1 MKNYQFTLSLPTL
14 INPEKNHI
22 FKYVSQFYNYIPINT
37 IYAEEKI
44 ESLIKDEKTYHDMI
58 LNPLQYKTTKLKA
71 WGKYITFITKLIPKE
86 KKDILRIYIL
96 LEYFTQLMYNEK
108 EFYNEKD
115 YISYWNFYADNCRDD
130 YEIFEKLI
138 KKKICTENFQLY
150 IGMSYIYERYHVFIK
165 ANDSFLKGFE
175 NCNYDEELN
184 KCYKEFEN
192 RMLNRINREMS
203 LSIIDSEEIDKYV
216 HNEIYKNNNNNQVNR
231 KRLFN
236 EMQDENIE
244 KGPKII
250 KMRFKIE
257 KNQLIIFD
265 DVSNNIRKG
274 TQLVE
279 LYKLIVDYLN
289 KNDSNFKAISDKFI
303 RDLNIEHEKKPYSW
317 LSNKRNIE
325 NQNLNNIMENIII
338 QNNNI
343 NNNEKNYINNNNN
356 GFIEN
361 NNYNT
366 NNQVQFQKLDIMDKT
381 NNYSNPIYNNIINN
395 KPSIINNTNQINNK
409 SINDIVNILEKEIS
423 GKKTITN
430 NIINDE
436 YIKNEYNDIE
446 EHKKKIEILKKKLNE
461 EIDLLKKKEE
471 NLKLIEAERNQ
482 RIINKKNHLNI
493 QNEKQNIIN
502 YNINLQNNNL
512 LSKIP
517 ENNIQNNL
525 DFSNNLKDFFLNQN
539 ITKNDILLKIN
550 EIGKLYNE
558 NKISLS
564 KKNNFISLLEN
575 KLNEIS
581 KKEEIQI
588 AKNKPDFNNIK
599 PLNYNENQFKNTVNF
614 PNELNKQNPFLP
626 SPIQKIN
633 NLSFVFSNSNNNKNQ
648 KKNNYEIN
656 NISPLDDFDNNINNK
671 NNLTPNINQFF
682 GYEENN
688 EYKKKDNKNSKK
700 FENLFMDEDIDDIN
714 KEYNETNFSKLNDTF
729 EIARRSNNNFTNTS
743 SIIERNNESRVSS
756 SIEKLFNS

>member
-1 MKNYQFTLSLPTL
+1 MKNYEFAITLPNL

-22 FKYVSQFYNYIPINT
+22 FKYIVQFYNYIPINT
-37 IYAEEKI
+37 IYSKEKI

-71 WGKYITFITKLIPKE
+71 WGKYINFVTKLIPKE
-86 KKDILRIYIL
+86 KNDILRIYIL

-138 KKKICTENFQLY
+138 KKNICTGNCQLY

-175 NCNYDEELN
+175 NCNNDEELN

-203 LSIIDSEEIDKYV
+203 LTIIDSEEIDKFV
-216 HNEIYKNNNNNQVNR
+216 HNEIYKSNNNEINR

-236 EMQDENIE
+236 EMKEENNE
-244 KGPKII
+244 KGTKII

-257 KNQLIIFD
+257 KNQIIIFD
-265 DVSNNIRKG
+265 EVSNNIRKG

-325 NQNLNNIMENIII
+325 NQNLNNIMDNIID
-338 QNNNI
+338 QNKNINHNEKNFMNNNNSFIGNNNYNSNNQVEFKKLDIIEKKNVNNYPNPIYINI
-343 NNNEKNYINNNNN
+343 NNNKQNIKNNNN
-356 GFIEN
+356 
-361 NNYNT
+361 
-366 NNQVQFQKLDIMDKT
+366 
-381 NNYSNPIYNNIINN
+381 
-395 KPSIINNTNQINNK
+395 QINK

-423 GKKTITN
+423 EKKTITN
-430 NIINDE
+430 NNIDDE
-436 YIKNEYNDIE
+436 YIKKEFKDID
-446 EHKKKIEILKKKLNE
+446 EHKKKIEFLKKKLNE
-461 EIDLLKKKEE
+461 EIELLKQKEE
-471 NLKLIEAERNQ
+471 NLKLIEEERNQ
-482 RIINKKNHLNI
+482 RIINKKNILNI
-493 QNEKQNIIN
+493 QEEKKNMIN
-502 YNINLQNNNL
+502 YNINPQNNNL

-517 ENNIQNNL
+517 ENNIQNK
-525 DFSNNLKDFFLNQN
+525 DYSIYLKEFLLNQN
-539 ITKNDILLKIN
+539 ITKKDILLKMN

-575 KLNEIS
+575 ALNEIS
-581 KKEEIQI
+581 KKEETQI
-588 AKNKPDFNNIK
+588 ETNKPDFNNIK
-599 PLNYNENQFKNTVNF
+599 PINF
-614 PNELNKQNPFLP
+614 PNEFNKKSSYLP
-626 SPIQKIN
+626 SPIQKNN
-633 NLSFVFSNSNNNKNQ
+633 NLSFVFSNSNNKNE
-648 KKNNYEIN
+648 KNNNFEIN
-656 NISPLDDFDNNINNK
+656 NITPLNGFENKINNK

-682 GYEENN
+682 DYDEKKENQ
-688 EYKKKDNKNSKK
+688 KKDNKNLSKK
-700 FENLFMDEDIDDIN
+700 FENLFYDDDIDEIN
-714 KEYNETNFSKLNDTF
+714 KEYNENNFSRLNDTF
-729 EIARRSNNNFTNTS
+729 EIARRSNNNFTNNS
-743 SIIERNNESRVSS
+743 SIIEKNNESRISS
-756 SIEKLFNS
+756 SIEKLFQS

>member
-1 MKNYQFTLSLPTL
+1 MKNYEFAITLPNL

-22 FKYVSQFYNYIPINT
+22 FKYIVQFYNYIPINT
-37 IYAEEKI
+37 IYSKEKI

-71 WGKYITFITKLIPKE
+71 WGKYINFVTKLIPKE
-86 KKDILRIYIL
+86 KNDILRIYIL

-138 KKKICTENFQLY
+138 KKNICTGNCQLY

-175 NCNYDEELN
+175 NCNNDEELN

-203 LSIIDSEEIDKYV
+203 LTIIDSEEIDKFV
-216 HNEIYKNNNNNQVNR
+216 HNEIYKSNNNEINR

-236 EMQDENIE
+236 EMKEENNE
-244 KGPKII
+244 KGTKII

-257 KNQLIIFD
+257 KNQIIIFD
-265 DVSNNIRKG
+265 EVSNNIRKG

-325 NQNLNNIMENIII
+325 NQNLNNIMDNIID
-338 QNNNI
+338 QNKNINHNEKNFMNNNNSFIGNNNYNSNNQVEFKKLDIIEKKNVNNYPNPIYINI
-343 NNNEKNYINNNNN
+343 NNNKQNIKNNNN
-356 GFIEN
+356 
-361 NNYNT
+361 
-366 NNQVQFQKLDIMDKT
+366 
-381 NNYSNPIYNNIINN
+381 
-395 KPSIINNTNQINNK
+395 QINK

-423 GKKTITN
+423 EKKTITN
-430 NIINDE
+430 NNIDDE
-436 YIKNEYNDIE
+436 YIKKEFKDID
-446 EHKKKIEILKKKLNE
+446 EHKKKIEFLKKKLNE
-461 EIDLLKKKEE
+461 EIELLKQKEE
-471 NLKLIEAERNQ
+471 NLKLIEEERNQ
-482 RIINKKNHLNI
+482 RIINKKNILNI
-493 QNEKQNIIN
+493 QEEKKNMIN
-502 YNINLQNNNL
+502 YNINPQNNNL

-517 ENNIQNNL
+517 ENNIQNK
-525 DFSNNLKDFFLNQN
+525 DYSIYLKEFLLNQN
-539 ITKNDILLKIN
+539 ITKKDILLKMN

-575 KLNEIS
+575 ALNEIS
-581 KKEEIQI
+581 KKEETQI
-588 AKNKPDFNNIK
+588 ETNKPDFNNIK
-599 PLNYNENQFKNTVNF
+599 PLCYNGNQFRNNINF
-614 PNELNKQNPFLP
+614 PNEFNKKSSYLP
-626 SPIQKIN
+626 SPIQKNN
-633 NLSFVFSNSNNNKNQ
+633 NLSFVFSNSNNKNE
-648 KKNNYEIN
+648 KNNNFEIN
-656 NISPLDDFDNNINNK
+656 NITPLNGFENKINNK

-682 GYEENN
+682 DYDEKKENQ
-688 EYKKKDNKNSKK
+688 KKDNKNLSKK
-700 FENLFMDEDIDDIN
+700 FENLFYDDDIDDIN
-714 KEYNETNFSKLNDTF
+714 KEYNENNFSRLNDTF
-729 EIARRSNNNFTNTS
+729 EIARRSNNNFTNNS
-743 SIIERNNESRVSS
+743 SIIEKNNESRISS
-756 SIEKLFNS
+756 SIEKLFQS

>member
-1 MKNYQFTLSLPTL
+1 MKNYEFAITLPNL

-22 FKYVSQFYNYIPINT
+22 FKYIVQFYNYIPINT
-37 IYAEEKI
+37 IYSKEKI

-71 WGKYITFITKLIPKE
+71 WGKYINFVTKLIPKE
-86 KKDILRIYIL
+86 KNDILRIYIL

-138 KKKICTENFQLY
+138 KKNICTGNCQLY

-175 NCNYDEELN
+175 NCNNDEELN

-203 LSIIDSEEIDKYV
+203 LTIIDSEEIDKFV
-216 HNEIYKNNNNNQVNR
+216 HNEIYKSNNNEINR

-236 EMQDENIE
+236 EMKEENNE
-244 KGPKII
+244 KGTKII

-257 KNQLIIFD
+257 KNQIIIFD
-265 DVSNNIRKG
+265 EVSNNIRKG

-325 NQNLNNIMENIII
+325 NQNLNNIMDNIID
-338 QNNNI
+338 QNKNINHNEKNFMNNNNSFIGNNNYNSNNQVEFKKLDIIEKKNVNNYPNPIYINI
-343 NNNEKNYINNNNN
+343 NNNKQNIKNNNN
-356 GFIEN
+356 
-361 NNYNT
+361 
-366 NNQVQFQKLDIMDKT
+366 
-381 NNYSNPIYNNIINN
+381 
-395 KPSIINNTNQINNK
+395 QINK

-423 GKKTITN
+423 EKKTITN
-430 NIINDE
+430 NNIDDE
-436 YIKNEYNDIE
+436 YIKKEFKDID
-446 EHKKKIEILKKKLNE
+446 EHKKKIEFLKKKLNE
-461 EIDLLKKKEE
+461 EIELLKQKEE
-471 NLKLIEAERNQ
+471 NLKLIEEERNQ
-482 RIINKKNHLNI
+482 RIINKKNILNI
-493 QNEKQNIIN
+493 QEEKKNMIN
-502 YNINLQNNNL
+502 YNINPQNNNL

-517 ENNIQNNL
+517 ENNIQNK
-525 DFSNNLKDFFLNQN
+525 DYSIHLKEFLLNQN
-539 ITKNDILLKIN
+539 ITKKDILLKMN

-575 KLNEIS
+575 ALNEIS
-581 KKEEIQI
+581 KKEETQI
-588 AKNKPDFNNIK
+588 ETNKPDFNNIK
-599 PLNYNENQFKNTVNF
+599 PLCYNGNQFRNNINF
-614 PNELNKQNPFLP
+614 PNEFNKKSSYLP
-626 SPIQKIN
+626 SPIQKNN
-633 NLSFVFSNSNNNKNQ
+633 NLSFVFSNSNNKNE
-648 KKNNYEIN
+648 KNNNFEIN
-656 NISPLDDFDNNINNK
+656 NITPLNGFENKINNK

-682 GYEENN
+682 DYDEKKENQ
-688 EYKKKDNKNSKK
+688 KKDNKNLSKK
-700 FENLFMDEDIDDIN
+700 FENLFYDDDIDDIN
-714 KEYNETNFSKLNDTF
+714 KEYNENNFSRLNDTF
-729 EIARRSNNNFTNTS
+729 EIARRSNNNFTNNS
-743 SIIERNNESRVSS
+743 SIIEKNNESRISS
-756 SIEKLFNS
+756 SIEKLFQS

>member
-1 MKNYQFTLSLPTL
+1 MKNYEFAITLPNL

-22 FKYVSQFYNYIPINT
+22 FKYIVQFYNYIPINT
-37 IYAEEKI
+37 IYSKEKI

-71 WGKYITFITKLIPKE
+71 WGKYINFVTKLIPKE
-86 KKDILRIYIL
+86 KNDILRIYIL

-138 KKKICTENFQLY
+138 KKNICTGNCQLY

-175 NCNYDEELN
+175 NCNNDEELN

-203 LSIIDSEEIDKYV
+203 LTIIDSEEIDKFV
-216 HNEIYKNNNNNQVNR
+216 HNEIYKSNNNEINR

-236 EMQDENIE
+236 EMKEENNE
-244 KGPKII
+244 KGTKII

-257 KNQLIIFD
+257 KNQIIIFD
-265 DVSNNIRKG
+265 EVSNNIRKG

-325 NQNLNNIMENIII
+325 NQNLNNIMDNIID
-338 QNNNI
+338 QNKNINHNEKNFMNNNNSFIGNNNYNSNNQVEFKKLDIIEKKNVNNYPNPIYINI
-343 NNNEKNYINNNNN
+343 NNNKQNIKNNNN
-356 GFIEN
+356 
-361 NNYNT
+361 
-366 NNQVQFQKLDIMDKT
+366 
-381 NNYSNPIYNNIINN
+381 
-395 KPSIINNTNQINNK
+395 QINK

-423 GKKTITN
+423 EKKTITN
-430 NIINDE
+430 NNIDDE
-436 YIKNEYNDIE
+436 YIKKDFKDID
-446 EHKKKIEILKKKLNE
+446 EHKKKIEFLKKKLNE
-461 EIDLLKKKEE
+461 EIELLKQKEE
-471 NLKLIEAERNQ
+471 NLKLIEEERNQ
-482 RIINKKNHLNI
+482 RIINKKNILNI
-493 QNEKQNIIN
+493 QEEKKNMIN
-502 YNINLQNNNL
+502 YNINPQNNNL

-517 ENNIQNNL
+517 ENNIQNK
-525 DFSNNLKDFFLNQN
+525 DYSIHLKEFLLNQN
-539 ITKNDILLKIN
+539 ITKKDILLKMN

-575 KLNEIS
+575 ALNEIS
-581 KKEEIQI
+581 KKEETQI
-588 AKNKPDFNNIK
+588 ETNKPDFNNIK
-599 PLNYNENQFKNTVNF
+599 PLCYNGNQFRNNINF
-614 PNELNKQNPFLP
+614 PNEFNKKSSYLP
-626 SPIQKIN
+626 SPIQKNN
-633 NLSFVFSNSNNNKNQ
+633 NLSFVFSNSNNKNE
-648 KKNNYEIN
+648 KNNNFEIN
-656 NISPLDDFDNNINNK
+656 NITPLNGFENKINNK

-682 GYEENN
+682 DYDEKKENQ
-688 EYKKKDNKNSKK
+688 KKDNKNLSKK
-700 FENLFMDEDIDDIN
+700 FENLFYDDDIDEIN
-714 KEYNETNFSKLNDTF
+714 KEYNENNFSRLNDTF
-729 EIARRSNNNFTNTS
+729 EIARRSNNNFTNNS
-743 SIIERNNESRVSS
+743 SIIEKNNESRISS
-756 SIEKLFNS
+756 SIEKLFQS

>member
-1 MKNYQFTLSLPTL
+1 MKNYEFAITLPNL

-22 FKYVSQFYNYIPINT
+22 FKYIVQFYNYIPINT
-37 IYAEEKI
+37 IYSKEKI

-71 WGKYITFITKLIPKE
+71 WGKYINFVTKLIPKE
-86 KKDILRIYIL
+86 KNDILRIYIL

-138 KKKICTENFQLY
+138 KKNICTGNCQLY

-175 NCNYDEELN
+175 NCNNDEELN

-203 LSIIDSEEIDKYV
+203 LTIIDSEEIDKFV
-216 HNEIYKNNNNNQVNR
+216 HNEIYKSNNNEINR

-236 EMQDENIE
+236 EMKEENNE
-244 KGPKII
+244 KGTKII

-257 KNQLIIFD
+257 KNQIIIFD
-265 DVSNNIRKG
+265 EVSNNIRKG

-325 NQNLNNIMENIII
+325 NQNLNNIMDNIID
-338 QNNNI
+338 QNKNINHNEKNFMNNNNSFIGNNNYNSNNQVEFKKLDIIEKKNVNNYPNPIYINI
-343 NNNEKNYINNNNN
+343 NNNKQNIKNNNN
-356 GFIEN
+356 
-361 NNYNT
+361 
-366 NNQVQFQKLDIMDKT
+366 
-381 NNYSNPIYNNIINN
+381 
-395 KPSIINNTNQINNK
+395 QINK

-423 GKKTITN
+423 EKKTITN
-430 NIINDE
+430 NNIDDE
-436 YIKNEYNDIE
+436 YIKKEFKDID
-446 EHKKKIEILKKKLNE
+446 EHKKKIEFLKKKLNE
-461 EIDLLKKKEE
+461 EIELLKQKEE
-471 NLKLIEAERNQ
+471 NLKLIEEERNQ
-482 RIINKKNHLNI
+482 RIINKKNILNI
-493 QNEKQNIIN
+493 QEEKKNMIN
-502 YNINLQNNNL
+502 YNINPQNNNL

-517 ENNIQNNL
+517 ENNIQNK
-525 DFSNNLKDFFLNQN
+525 DYSIHLKEFLLNQN
-539 ITKNDILLKIN
+539 ITKKDILLKMN

-575 KLNEIS
+575 ALNEIS
-581 KKEEIQI
+581 KKEETQI
-588 AKNKPDFNNIK
+588 ETNKPDFNNIK
-599 PLNYNENQFKNTVNF
+599 PLCYNGNQFRNNINF
-614 PNELNKQNPFLP
+614 PNEFNKKSSYLP
-626 SPIQKIN
+626 SPIQKNN
-633 NLSFVFSNSNNNKNQ
+633 NLSFVFSNSNNKNE
-648 KKNNYEIN
+648 KNNNFEIN
-656 NISPLDDFDNNINNK
+656 NITPLNGFENKINNK

-682 GYEENN
+682 DYDEKKENQ
-688 EYKKKDNKNSKK
+688 KKDNKNLSKK
-700 FENLFMDEDIDDIN
+700 FENLFYDDDIDEIN
-714 KEYNETNFSKLNDTF
+714 KEYNENNFSRLNDTF
-729 EIARRSNNNFTNTS
+729 EIARRSNNNFTNNS
-743 SIIERNNESRVSS
+743 SIIEKNNESRISS
-756 SIEKLFNS
+756 SIEKLFQS

>member
-1 MKNYQFTLSLPTL
+1 MKNYEFTLSLPNL
-14 INPEKNHI
+14 INPEKNNI

-37 IYAEEKI
+37 IYSEEKI

-58 LNPLQYKTTKLKA
+58 LNPLQYKTTKLRA
-71 WGKYITFITKLIPKE
+71 WGKYINFITKLIPKE
-86 KKDILRIYIL
+86 KKDILRLYIL

-108 EFYNEKD
+108 EFYNQKD

-138 KKKICTENFQLY
+138 KKNICTENCQLY

-192 RMLNRINREMS
+192 RMLNRINREMN
-203 LSIIDSEEIDKYV
+203 LSIIDSEEIDQFV
-216 HNEIYKNNNNNQVNR
+216 HNEIYNNDNNNQINR
-231 KRLFN
+231 KRLYN
-236 EMQDENIE
+236 EMQEENIE

-265 DVSNNIRKG
+265 EVNNKIRKG

-317 LSNKRNIE
+317 LSNKRNLEFQKI
-325 NQNLNNIMENIII
+325 NNIMDNIQIK
-338 QNNNI
+338 NI
-343 NNNEKNYINNNNN
+343 NNNDKNYINNNNS
-356 GFIEN
+356 FIEN
-361 NNYNT
+361 NNYNI
-366 NNQVQFQKLDIMDKT
+366 NNQVQFQKLDIIDKKNI
-381 NNYSNPIYNNIINN
+381 NNYPNPIYNTIINN
-395 KPSIINNTNQINNK
+395 KQNITNNNNQLNNK

-430 NIINDE
+430 NNINDE
-436 YIKNEYNDIE
+436 YIKKEYKNIE

-461 EIDLLKKKEE
+461 EIDLLKQKEE

-482 RIINKKNHLNI
+482 RILKEKNILNI
-493 QNEKQNIIN
+493 QNEKKNMNN
-502 YNINLQNNNL
+502 YNLNSQNNNL

-525 DFSNNLKDFFLNQN
+525 DYSNNLKDFLLNQN
-539 ITKNDILLKIN
+539 ITKNDISLKIN
-550 EIGKLYNE
+550 EIGKLYND

-564 KKNNFISLLEN
+564 KKNSFISLLEN

-588 AKNKPDFNNIK
+588 PNNKPDFNNIK
-599 PLNYNENQFKNTVNF
+599 PLNYNENQFKNIVNF
-614 PNELNKQNPFLP
+614 PNEFNKQNPYLP
-626 SPIQKIN
+626 SPIQKTN
-633 NLSFVFSNSNNNKNQ
+633 NLSFVFSNSNNKNQ
-648 KKNNYEIN
+648 KKINYEIN
-656 NISPLDDFDNNINNK
+656 NILPLDDFETNINNK

-682 GYEENN
+682 GYEEKK
-688 EYKKKDNKNSKK
+688 EYKKKDNKNISKR
-700 FENLFMDEDIDDIN
+700 FENLFMDEDVDDIN
-714 KEYNETNFSKLNDTF
+714 KEYNEENFTRLNDTF
-729 EIARRSNNNFTNTS
+729 EIARRSINNFTNNS
-743 SIIERNNESRVSS
+743 SIIERNNESKVSS

>member
-1 MKNYQFTLSLPTL
+1 MKNYEFAITLPNL

-22 FKYVSQFYNYIPINT
+22 FKYIIQFYNYIPINT
-37 IYAEEKI
+37 IYSKEKI

-71 WGKYITFITKLIPKE
+71 WGKYINFVTKLIPKE
-86 KKDILRIYIL
+86 KNDILRIYIL

-138 KKKICTENFQLY
+138 KKNICTENCQLY

-175 NCNYDEELN
+175 NCNNDEELN

-203 LSIIDSEEIDKYV
+203 LTIIDSEEIDKFV
-216 HNEIYKNNNNNQVNR
+216 HNEIYKSNNNEINR

-236 EMQDENIE
+236 EMKEENNE
-244 KGPKII
+244 KGTKII

-257 KNQLIIFD
+257 KNQIIIFD
-265 DVSNNIRKG
+265 EVSNNIRKG

-325 NQNLNNIMENIII
+325 NQNLNNIMDNIID
-338 QNNNI
+338 QNKNINHNEKNFMNNNNSFIGNNNYNSNNQVEFKKLDIIEKKNVNNYPNPIYINI
-343 NNNEKNYINNNNN
+343 NNNKQNIKNNNN
-356 GFIEN
+356 
-361 NNYNT
+361 
-366 NNQVQFQKLDIMDKT
+366 
-381 NNYSNPIYNNIINN
+381 
-395 KPSIINNTNQINNK
+395 QINK

-423 GKKTITN
+423 EKKTITN
-430 NIINDE
+430 NNIDDE
-436 YIKNEYNDIE
+436 YIKKEFKDID
-446 EHKKKIEILKKKLNE
+446 EHKKKIEFLKKKLNE
-461 EIDLLKKKEE
+461 EIELLKQKEE
-471 NLKLIEAERNQ
+471 NLKLIEEERNQ
-482 RIINKKNHLNI
+482 RIINKKNILNI
-493 QNEKQNIIN
+493 QEEKKNMIN
-502 YNINLQNNNL
+502 YNINPQNNNL

-517 ENNIQNNL
+517 ENNIQNK
-525 DFSNNLKDFFLNQN
+525 DYSIHLKEFLLNQN
-539 ITKNDILLKIN
+539 ITKKDILLKMN

-575 KLNEIS
+575 ALNEIS
-581 KKEEIQI
+581 KKEETQI
-588 AKNKPDFNNIK
+588 ETNKPDFNNIK
-599 PLNYNENQFKNTVNF
+599 PLCYNGNQFRNNINF
-614 PNELNKQNPFLP
+614 PNEFNKKSSYLP
-626 SPIQKIN
+626 SPIQKNN
-633 NLSFVFSNSNNNKNQ
+633 NLSFVFSNSNNKNE
-648 KKNNYEIN
+648 KNNNFEIN
-656 NISPLDDFDNNINNK
+656 NITPLNGFENKINNK

-682 GYEENN
+682 DYDEKKENQ
-688 EYKKKDNKNSKK
+688 KKDNKNLSKK
-700 FENLFMDEDIDDIN
+700 FENLFYDDDIDDIN
-714 KEYNETNFSKLNDTF
+714 KEYNENNFSRLNDTF
-729 EIARRSNNNFTNTS
+729 EIARRSKNKYTNN
-743 SIIERNNESRVSS
+743 
-756 SIEKLFNS
+756 

>member
-1 MKNYQFTLSLPTL
+1 MKNYEFAITLPNL

-22 FKYVSQFYNYIPINT
+22 FKYIVQFYNYIPINT
-37 IYAEEKI
+37 IYSKEKI

-71 WGKYITFITKLIPKE
+71 WGKYINFVTKLIPKE
-86 KKDILRIYIL
+86 KNDILRIYIL

-138 KKKICTENFQLY
+138 KKNICTGNCQLY

-175 NCNYDEELN
+175 NCNNDEELN

-203 LSIIDSEEIDKYV
+203 LTIIDSEEIDKFV
-216 HNEIYKNNNNNQVNR
+216 HNEIYKSNNNENNR

-236 EMQDENIE
+236 EMKEENNE
-244 KGPKII
+244 KGTKII

-257 KNQLIIFD
+257 KNQIIIFD
-265 DVSNNIRKG
+265 EVSNNIRKG

-289 KNDSNFKAISDKFI
+289 KNDSNFKAINDKFI

-325 NQNLNNIMENIII
+325 NQNLNNIMDNIID
-338 QNNNI
+338 QNKNINHNEKNFMNNNNSFIGNNNYNSNNQVEFKKLDIIEKKNVNNYPNPIYINI
-343 NNNEKNYINNNNN
+343 NNNK
-356 GFIEN
+356 
-361 NNYNT
+361 
-366 NNQVQFQKLDIMDKT
+366 Q
-381 NNYSNPIYNNIINN
+381 
-395 KPSIINNTNQINNK
+395 NNK

-423 GKKTITN
+423 EKKTITN
-430 NIINDE
+430 NNIDDE
-436 YIKNEYNDIE
+436 YIKKEFKDID
-446 EHKKKIEILKKKLNE
+446 EHKKKIEFLKKKLNE
-461 EIDLLKKKEE
+461 EIELLKQKEE
-471 NLKLIEAERNQ
+471 NLKLIEEERNQ
-482 RIINKKNHLNI
+482 RIINKKNILNI
-493 QNEKQNIIN
+493 QEEKKNMIN
-502 YNINLQNNNL
+502 YNINPQNNNL

-517 ENNIQNNL
+517 ENNIQNK
-525 DFSNNLKDFFLNQN
+525 DYSIYLKEFLLNQN
-539 ITKNDILLKIN
+539 ITKKDILLKMN

-575 KLNEIS
+575 ALNEIS
-581 KKEEIQI
+581 KKEETQI
-588 AKNKPDFNNIK
+588 ETNKPDFNNIK
-599 PLNYNENQFKNTVNF
+599 PLCYNGNQFRNNINF
-614 PNELNKQNPFLP
+614 PNEFNKKSSYLP
-626 SPIQKIN
+626 SPIQKNN
-633 NLSFVFSNSNNNKNQ
+633 NLSFVFSNSNNKNE
-648 KKNNYEIN
+648 KNNNFEIN
-656 NISPLDDFDNNINNK
+656 NITPLNGFENKINNK

-682 GYEENN
+682 DYDEKKENQ
-688 EYKKKDNKNSKK
+688 KKDNKNLSKK
-700 FENLFMDEDIDDIN
+700 FENLFYDDDIDEIN
-714 KEYNETNFSKLNDTF
+714 KEYNENNFSRLNDTF
-729 EIARRSNNNFTNTS
+729 EIARRSNNNFTNNS
-743 SIIERNNESRVSS
+743 SIIEKNNESRISS
-756 SIEKLFNS
+756 SIEKLFQS

>member
-1 MKNYQFTLSLPTL
+1 MKNYEFAITLPNL

-22 FKYVSQFYNYIPINT
+22 FKYIVQFYNYIPINT
-37 IYAEEKI
+37 IYSKEKI

-71 WGKYITFITKLIPKE
+71 WGKYINFVTKLIPKE
-86 KKDILRIYIL
+86 KNDILRIYIL

-138 KKKICTENFQLY
+138 KKNICTGNCQLY

-175 NCNYDEELN
+175 NCNNDEELN

-203 LSIIDSEEIDKYV
+203 LTIIDSEEIDKFV
-216 HNEIYKNNNNNQVNR
+216 HNEIYKSNNNENNR

-236 EMQDENIE
+236 EMKEENNE
-244 KGPKII
+244 KGTKII

-257 KNQLIIFD
+257 KNQIIIFD
-265 DVSNNIRKG
+265 EVSNNIRKG

-325 NQNLNNIMENIII
+325 NQNLNNIMDNIID
-338 QNNNI
+338 QNKNINHNEKNFMNNNNSFIGNNNYNSNNQVEFKKLDIIEKKNVNNYPNPIYINI
-343 NNNEKNYINNNNN
+343 NNNKQNIKNNNN
-356 GFIEN
+356 
-361 NNYNT
+361 
-366 NNQVQFQKLDIMDKT
+366 
-381 NNYSNPIYNNIINN
+381 
-395 KPSIINNTNQINNK
+395 QINK

-423 GKKTITN
+423 EKKTITN
-430 NIINDE
+430 NNIDDE
-436 YIKNEYNDIE
+436 YIKKEFKDID
-446 EHKKKIEILKKKLNE
+446 EHKKKIEFLKKKLNE
-461 EIDLLKKKEE
+461 EIELLKQKEE
-471 NLKLIEAERNQ
+471 NLKLIEEERNQ
-482 RIINKKNHLNI
+482 RIINKKNILNI
-493 QNEKQNIIN
+493 QEEKKNMIN
-502 YNINLQNNNL
+502 YNINPQNNNL

-517 ENNIQNNL
+517 ENNIQNK
-525 DFSNNLKDFFLNQN
+525 DYSIHLKEFLLNQN
-539 ITKNDILLKIN
+539 ITKKDILLKMN

-575 KLNEIS
+575 ALNEIS
-581 KKEEIQI
+581 KKEETQI
-588 AKNKPDFNNIK
+588 ETNKPDFNNIK
-599 PLNYNENQFKNTVNF
+599 PLCYNGNQFRNNINF
-614 PNELNKQNPFLP
+614 PNEFNKKSSYLP
-626 SPIQKIN
+626 SPIQKNN
-633 NLSFVFSNSNNNKNQ
+633 NLSFVFSNSNNKNE
-648 KKNNYEIN
+648 KNNNFEIN
-656 NISPLDDFDNNINNK
+656 NITPLNGFENKINNK

-682 GYEENN
+682 DYDEKKENQ
-688 EYKKKDNKNSKK
+688 KKDNKNLSKK
-700 FENLFMDEDIDDIN
+700 FENLFYDDDIDEIN
-714 KEYNETNFSKLNDTF
+714 KEYNENNFSRLNDTF
-729 EIARRSNNNFTNTS
+729 EIARRSNNNFTNNS
-743 SIIERNNESRVSS
+743 SIIEKNNESRISS
-756 SIEKLFNS
+756 SIEKLFQS

>member
-1 MKNYQFTLSLPTL
+1 MKNYEFAITLPNL

-22 FKYVSQFYNYIPINT
+22 FKYIVQFYNYIPINT
-37 IYAEEKI
+37 IYSKEKI

-71 WGKYITFITKLIPKE
+71 WGKYINFVTKLIPKE
-86 KKDILRIYIL
+86 KNDILRIYIL

-138 KKKICTENFQLY
+138 KKNICTGNCQLY

-175 NCNYDEELN
+175 NCNNDEELN

-203 LSIIDSEEIDKYV
+203 LTIIDSEEIDKFV
-216 HNEIYKNNNNNQVNR
+216 HNEIYKSNNNEINR

-236 EMQDENIE
+236 EMKEENNE
-244 KGPKII
+244 KGTKII

-257 KNQLIIFD
+257 KNQIIIFD
-265 DVSNNIRKG
+265 EVSNNIRKG

-325 NQNLNNIMENIII
+325 NQNLNNIMDNIID
-338 QNNNI
+338 QNKNINHNEKNFMNNNNSFIGNNNYNSNNQVEFKKLDIIEKKNVNNYPNPIYINI
-343 NNNEKNYINNNNN
+343 NNNKQNIKNNNN
-356 GFIEN
+356 
-361 NNYNT
+361 
-366 NNQVQFQKLDIMDKT
+366 
-381 NNYSNPIYNNIINN
+381 
-395 KPSIINNTNQINNK
+395 QINK

-423 GKKTITN
+423 EKKTITN
-430 NIINDE
+430 NNIDDE
-436 YIKNEYNDIE
+436 YIKKEFKDID
-446 EHKKKIEILKKKLNE
+446 EHKKKIEFLKKKLNE
-461 EIDLLKKKEE
+461 EIELLKQKEE
-471 NLKLIEAERNQ
+471 NLKLIEEERNQ
-482 RIINKKNHLNI
+482 RIINKKNILNI
-493 QNEKQNIIN
+493 QEEKKNMIN
-502 YNINLQNNNL
+502 YNINPQNNNL

-517 ENNIQNNL
+517 ENNIQNK
-525 DFSNNLKDFFLNQN
+525 DYSIHLKEFLLNQN
-539 ITKNDILLKIN
+539 ITKKDILLKMN

-575 KLNEIS
+575 ALNEIS
-581 KKEEIQI
+581 KKEETQI
-588 AKNKPDFNNIK
+588 ETNKPDFNNIK
-599 PLNYNENQFKNTVNF
+599 PLCYNGNQFRNNINF
-614 PNELNKQNPFLP
+614 PNEFNKKSSYLP
-626 SPIQKIN
+626 SPIQKNN
-633 NLSFVFSNSNNNKNQ
+633 NLSFVFSNSNNKNE
-648 KKNNYEIN
+648 KNNNFEIN
-656 NISPLDDFDNNINNK
+656 NITPLNGFENKINNK

-682 GYEENN
+682 DYDEKKENQ
-688 EYKKKDNKNSKK
+688 KKDNKNLSKK
-700 FENLFMDEDIDDIN
+700 FENLFYDDDIDDVN
-714 KEYNETNFSKLNDTF
+714 KEYNENNFSRLNDTF
-729 EIARRSNNNFTNTS
+729 EIARRSNNNFTNNS
-743 SIIERNNESRVSS
+743 SIIEKNNESRISS
-756 SIEKLFNS
+756 SIEKLFQS

>member
-1 MKNYQFTLSLPTL
+1 MKNYEFAITLPNL

-22 FKYVSQFYNYIPINT
+22 FKYIVQFYNYIPINT
-37 IYAEEKI
+37 IYSKEKI

-71 WGKYITFITKLIPKE
+71 WGKYINFVTKLIPKE
-86 KKDILRIYIL
+86 KNDILRIYIL

-138 KKKICTENFQLY
+138 KKNICTGNCQLY

-175 NCNYDEELN
+175 NCNNDEELN

-203 LSIIDSEEIDKYV
+203 LTIIDSEEIDKFV
-216 HNEIYKNNNNNQVNR
+216 HNEIYKSNNNENNR

-236 EMQDENIE
+236 EMKEENNE
-244 KGPKII
+244 KGTKII

-257 KNQLIIFD
+257 KNQIIIFD
-265 DVSNNIRKG
+265 EVSNNIRKG

-325 NQNLNNIMENIII
+325 NQNLNNIMDNIID
-338 QNNNI
+338 QNKNINHNEKNFMNNNNSFIGNNNYNSNNQVEFKKLDIIEKKNVNNYPNPIYINI
-343 NNNEKNYINNNNN
+343 NNNKQNIKNNNN
-356 GFIEN
+356 
-361 NNYNT
+361 
-366 NNQVQFQKLDIMDKT
+366 
-381 NNYSNPIYNNIINN
+381 
-395 KPSIINNTNQINNK
+395 QINK

-423 GKKTITN
+423 EKKTITN
-430 NIINDE
+430 NNIDDE
-436 YIKNEYNDIE
+436 YIKKEFKDID
-446 EHKKKIEILKKKLNE
+446 EHKKKIEFLKKKLNE
-461 EIDLLKKKEE
+461 EIELLKQKEE
-471 NLKLIEAERNQ
+471 NLKLIEEERNQ
-482 RIINKKNHLNI
+482 RIINKKNILNI
-493 QNEKQNIIN
+493 QEEKKNMIN
-502 YNINLQNNNL
+502 YNINPQNNNL

-517 ENNIQNNL
+517 ENNIQNK
-525 DFSNNLKDFFLNQN
+525 DYSIHLKEFLLNQN
-539 ITKNDILLKIN
+539 ITKKDILLKMN

-575 KLNEIS
+575 ALNEIS
-581 KKEEIQI
+581 KKEETQI
-588 AKNKPDFNNIK
+588 ETNKPDFNNIK
-599 PLNYNENQFKNTVNF
+599 PLCYNGNQFRNNINF
-614 PNELNKQNPFLP
+614 PNEFNKKSSYLP
-626 SPIQKIN
+626 SPIQKNN
-633 NLSFVFSNSNNNKNQ
+633 NLSFVFSNSNNKNE
-648 KKNNYEIN
+648 KNNNFEIN
-656 NISPLDDFDNNINNK
+656 NITPLNGFENKINNK

-682 GYEENN
+682 DYDEKKENQ
-688 EYKKKDNKNSKK
+688 KKDNKNLSKK
-700 FENLFMDEDIDDIN
+700 FENLFYDDDIDDIN
-714 KEYNETNFSKLNDTF
+714 KEYNENNFSRLNDTF
-729 EIARRSNNNFTNTS
+729 EIARRSNNNFTNNS
-743 SIIERNNESRVSS
+743 SIIEKNNESRISS
-756 SIEKLFNS
+756 SIEKLFQS

>member
-1 MKNYQFTLSLPTL
+1 MKNYEFAITLPNL

-22 FKYVSQFYNYIPINT
+22 FKYIVQFYNYIPINT
-37 IYAEEKI
+37 IYSKDKI

-71 WGKYITFITKLIPKE
+71 WGKYINFVTKLIPKE
-86 KKDILRIYIL
+86 KNDILRIYIL

-138 KKKICTENFQLY
+138 KKNICTGNCQLY

-175 NCNYDEELN
+175 NCNNDEELN

-203 LSIIDSEEIDKYV
+203 LTIIDSEEIDKFV
-216 HNEIYKNNNNNQVNR
+216 HNEIYKSNNNEINR

-236 EMQDENIE
+236 EMKEENNE
-244 KGPKII
+244 KGTKII

-257 KNQLIIFD
+257 KNQIIIFD
-265 DVSNNIRKG
+265 EVSNNIRKG

-325 NQNLNNIMENIII
+325 NQNLNNIMDNIID
-338 QNNNI
+338 QNKNINHNEKNFMNNNNSFIGNNNYNSNNQVEFKKLDIIEKKNVNNYPNPIYINI
-343 NNNEKNYINNNNN
+343 NNNKQNIKNNNN
-356 GFIEN
+356 
-361 NNYNT
+361 
-366 NNQVQFQKLDIMDKT
+366 
-381 NNYSNPIYNNIINN
+381 
-395 KPSIINNTNQINNK
+395 QINK

-423 GKKTITN
+423 EKKTITN
-430 NIINDE
+430 NNIDDE
-436 YIKNEYNDIE
+436 YIKKEFKDID
-446 EHKKKIEILKKKLNE
+446 EHKKKIEFLKKKLNE
-461 EIDLLKKKEE
+461 EIELLKQKEE
-471 NLKLIEAERNQ
+471 NLKLIEEERNQ
-482 RIINKKNHLNI
+482 RIINKKNILNI
-493 QNEKQNIIN
+493 QEEKKNMIN
-502 YNINLQNNNL
+502 YNINPQNNNL

-517 ENNIQNNL
+517 ENNIQNK
-525 DFSNNLKDFFLNQN
+525 DYSIHLKEFLLNQN
-539 ITKNDILLKIN
+539 ITKKDILLKKN

-575 KLNEIS
+575 ALNEIS
-581 KKEEIQI
+581 KKEETQI
-588 AKNKPDFNNIK
+588 ETNKPDFNNIK
-599 PLNYNENQFKNTVNF
+599 PLCYNGNQFRNNINF
-614 PNELNKQNPFLP
+614 PNEFNKKSSYLP
-626 SPIQKIN
+626 SPIQKNN
-633 NLSFVFSNSNNNKNQ
+633 NLSFVFSNSNNKNE
-648 KKNNYEIN
+648 KNNNFEIN
-656 NISPLDDFDNNINNK
+656 NITPLNGFENKINNK

-682 GYEENN
+682 DYDEKKENQ
-688 EYKKKDNKNSKK
+688 KKDNKNLSKK
-700 FENLFMDEDIDDIN
+700 FENLFYDDDIDDIN
-714 KEYNETNFSKLNDTF
+714 KEYNENNFSRLNDTF
-729 EIARRSNNNFTNTS
+729 EIARRSNNNFTNNS
-743 SIIERNNESRVSS
+743 SIIEKNNESRISS
-756 SIEKLFNS
+756 SIEKLFQS